1 MDVSEISLSVHDG
14 SLLLQ
19 WSITTIQHLTL
30 WLIRQLIFPNPNC
43 MFFNLFTFSEL
54 QHLQCAAASGPHFTR
69 KHSEVAQL
77 CPTLCNPLD
86 CSLPGT
92 SVHGIFQARVL
103 EWVPIFFSRGSS
115 WLRDRTQV
123 SHIAGRHFNLW
134 ATREAQK
141 EWKDCPV
148 GSSEIWTRDP
158 WFTRPVL

>member
-103 EWVPIFFSRGSS
+103 EWIAISFSRGSS
-115 WLRDRTQV
+115 RPRNRTRV
-123 SHIAGRHFNLW
+123 SSIASRHFTVW
-134 ATREAQK
+134 ATRDIK
-141 EWKDCPV
+141 YYKD
-148 GSSEIWTRDP
+148 SLKDR
-158 WFTRPVL
+158 